1 MRASTTGP
9 VVGAPESAG
18 ATANGSARV
27 VPGSL
32 GTALP
37 TRQRHDGF
45 VALAVALIVG
55 LAAIGAYLYSSAGS
69 KTPVVMVVRE
79 VPAGQVI
86 ERADLTTVPVSGRV
100 VAYGADR
107 LDSLVGQRAKVTLL
121 PDMFLQRSM
130 VKGGGESLPAGQA
143 EVGVAVRSG
152 QIPADG
158 LAPGDAVQIV
168 ELPLPSAP
176 GQARV
181 LVEQALVFSSRPDES
196 VVGGTVLTVVV
207 PTSTSTAV
215 AAASGAGQVALVR
228 VPKQ

>member
-1 MRASTTGP
+1 MTASTVGP
-9 VVGAPESAG
+9 AVGSAG
-18 ATANGSARV
+18 AGVNGSGRMVAGPV
-27 VPGSL
+27 
-32 GTALP
+32 GTPLP
-37 TRQRHDGF
+37 TRQRNNGF

-69 KTPVVMVVRE
+69 TTLVVMVVDE
-79 VPAGQVI
+79 VAAGQVI
-86 ERADLTTVPVSGRV
+86 ERSDLTTVPVSGRV
-100 VAYGADR
+100 TAYGADR
-107 LDSLVGQRAKVTLL
+107 LDGLVGQRARVTLL

-130 VKGGGESLPAGQA
+130 VKDSGESLPAGQA

-158 LAPGDAVQIV
+158 LAPGDTVQIV
-168 ELPLPSAP
+168 QLPGQDAA

-207 PTSTSTAV
+207 PVGSSTAV
-215 AAASGAGQVALVR
+215 AAASGVGQVALVR
-228 VPKQ
+228 VPTP

>member
-1 MRASTTGP
+1 MTASTVGPAVGSVGAGVNGSGRMVAGP
-9 VVGAPESAG
+9 V
-18 ATANGSARV
+18 
-27 VPGSL
+27 
-32 GTALP
+32 GTPLP
-37 TRQRHDGF
+37 TRQRNNGF

-69 KTPVVMVVRE
+69 KTLVVMVVDE
-79 VPAGQVI
+79 VAAGQVI
-86 ERADLTTVPVSGRV
+86 ERSDLTTVPVSGRV
-100 VAYGADR
+100 TAYGADR
-107 LDSLVGQRAKVTLL
+107 LDGLVGQRARVTLL

-130 VKGGGESLPAGQA
+130 VKDSGESLPAGQA

-158 LAPGDAVQIV
+158 LAPGDTVQIV
-168 ELPLPSAP
+168 QLPAQDAA

-181 LVEQALVFSSRPDES
+181 LVEQARVFSSRPDES

-207 PTSTSTAV
+207 PVGSSTAV

-228 VPKQ
+228 VPGP

>member
-1 MRASTTGP
+1 MMPGL
-9 VVGAPESAG
+9 VGTP
-18 ATANGSARV
+18 
-27 VPGSL
+27 
-32 GTALP
+32 LP
-37 TRQRHDGF
+37 TRQRHNGF

-69 KTPVVMVVRE
+69 TTLVVMVVGE

-86 ERADLTTVPVSGRV
+86 ERSDLTTVPVSGRV
-100 VAYGADR
+100 TAFGADR
-107 LDSLVGQRAKVTLL
+107 LDGLVGQRARVTLL

-130 VKGGGESLPAGQA
+130 VKDGGESLPAGQA

-152 QIPADG
+152 QVPADG
-158 LAPGDAVQIV
+158 LAPGDTVQIV
-168 ELPLPSAP
+168 QLAAGQDAV

-196 VVGGTVLTVVV
+196 VVGGTLLTVVV
-207 PTSTSTAV
+207 PTSASTAV

-228 VPKQ
+228 VPGR